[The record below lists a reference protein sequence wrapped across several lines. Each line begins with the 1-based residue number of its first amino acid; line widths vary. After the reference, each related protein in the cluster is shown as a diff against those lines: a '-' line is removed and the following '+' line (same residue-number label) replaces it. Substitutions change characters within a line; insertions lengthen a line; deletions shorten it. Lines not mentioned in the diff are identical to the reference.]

1 MAYDRH
7 RAGARG
13 EALAVAWLTNRDW
26 YVFTA
31 WQSQSPCDLVA
42 VKLRGVARAEIM
54 LLEVRYVGPNSTRP
68 EGRTAAQKRSGI
80 KLMVVNYDGQIDLD
94 PDWSKT
100 VTRKDRSA
108 RAKARRDDDT
118 GE

>member
-26 YVFTA
+26 Y
-31 WQSQSPCDLVA
+31 
-42 VKLRGVARAEIM
+42 
-54 LLEVRYVGPNSTRP
+54 GPNSKRP
-68 EGRTAAQKRSGI
+68 EGLTAAQKRSGI

-94 PDWSKT
+94 PEWSKH
-100 VTRKDRSA
+100 VVRKDRSA
-108 RAKARRDDDT
+108 RAKAKRDEED
-118 GE
+118 

>member
-42 VKLRGVARAEIM
+42 VKLRGV
-54 LLEVRYVGPNSTRP
+54 GF
-68 EGRTAAQKRSGI
+68 AAAAAS
-80 KLMVVNYDGQIDLD
+80 
-94 PDWSKT
+94 
-100 VTRKDRSA
+100 
-108 RAKARRDDDT
+108 
-118 GE
+118 